1 MHIPMTR
8 RNDRYDVESVSVA
21 EGERIS
27 LEPVRRMLSTT
38 KEAER
43 LFPSTALLADSAP
56 LVSYTVKVT
65 NTGTLDADDVVLG
78 FITPPGAGTNGT
90 PLKTLFG
97 FERVHVLAGKTVT
110 VDLYPSLANFALVD
124 KDGNWREQAGEWKVE
139 FGLGETE
146 SHGQGYFAIK
156 FEAV

>member
-1 MHIPMTR
+1 
-8 RNDRYDVESVSVA
+8 
-21 EGERIS
+21 
-27 LEPVRRMLSTT
+27 MLSTT

-43 LFPSTALLADSAP
+43 IFPSTQLLEASAP

-97 FERVHVLAGKTVT
+97 FERVHVPAGGTVT
-110 VDLYPSLANFALVD
+110 VNLYPSLSNFALVNEA
-124 KDGNWREQAGEWKVE
+124 GEWHEGVGEWKVE
-139 FGLGETE
+139 FGLGETTA
-146 SHGQGYFAIK
+146 HGQGYFETTLDT
-156 FEAV
+156 F